1 MQHSAFSRTGG
12 QILVDALKIHGVD
25 TVYCLPGESFLA
37 AIDALAGATDTI
49 RTIVTRH
56 EAAAANM
63 AEAYGKLTGR
73 PGVCFVTRG
82 PGASHAAIGIH
93 TASQDSTPLVLF
105 VGQVAATMRHREAW
119 QEVDYPAMFGGMA
132 KWVVEID
139 RPERIPELVA
149 RAFQVAVSGRP
160 GPVVV
165 ALPEDV
171 LAAPATVRDAE
182 AYRRVAAHPGAA
194 DMARLRAMIE
204 ASTQP
209 LAIVGGGGWSAQAS
223 RDFQHFVEAFDLP
236 VAAAFRRQDLL
247 DNHHPNYIGHAG
259 LGPSAKLVARIH
271 AADLLL
277 AVGPRLGETTTAGYT
292 LLDLPRPAQRFV
304 HVHADPQEL
313 GRVYQADL
321 FINAGMGEFAA
332 AAAALKGKGP
342 AGWRS
347 PMPWSGAVRAAR
359 TEYLADQTPGPMPGP
374 LDLGAVMLH
383 LRETLPLSAI
393 ITNGAGNYAIW
404 VHRFHRYGG
413 FRTQLAPTSGAMGYG
428 LPAAIAA
435 KLHNPV
441 REVICFAGDGCF
453 LMSGQE
459 LITARQHGAGVV
471 VIVVNNGMYGSIR
484 MHQERE
490 YPGRVYATSL
500 DNPDFPALAQAYGC
514 FGERVEATADFADAF
529 ARARAFAAAE
539 KRPALLELVIDPEA
553 ITPSATLTGLREAA
567 LKAGHGQG

>member
-37 AIDALAGATDTI
+37 AIDALAGATDAI

-171 LAAPATVRDAE
+171 LATPATVRDAE
-182 AYRRVAAHPGAA
+182 AYRRVAAHPGTA

-209 LAIVGGGGWSAQAS
+209 LVIVGGGGWSAQAS

-259 LGPSAKLVARIH
+259 LGPSAKLVARIR

-359 TEYLADQTPGPMPGP
+359 SEYLADQTPGAMPGP

-435 KLHNPV
+435 KLHNPA
-441 REVICFAGDGCF
+441 RDVICFAGDGCF

-500 DNPDFPALAQAYGC
+500 DNPDFPALAEAYGC

>member
-12 QILVDALKIHGVD
+12 QIVVDALKIHGVD

-37 AIDALAGATDTI
+37 AIDALAGATDAI

-105 VGQVAATMRHREAW
+105 VGQVATTMRHREAW

-171 LAAPATVRDAE
+171 LAESATVRDAE

-209 LAIVGGGGWSAQAS
+209 LVIVGGGGWSAQAS

-259 LGPSAKLVARIH
+259 LGPSAKLVARIR

-292 LLDLPRPAQRFV
+292 LLDLPRPTQRFV

-347 PMPWSGAVRAAR
+347 PMPWSGAVRTAR
-359 TEYLADQTPGPMPGP
+359 AEYLADQTPGAMPGP

-404 VHRFHRYGG
+404 VHRFHRYGS

-435 KLHNPV
+435 KLHNPA

-514 FGERVEATADFADAF
+514 FGERVEATADFAAAF

>member
-37 AIDALAGATDTI
+37 AIDALAGASDAI

-171 LAAPATVRDAE
+171 LATPATVRDAE
-182 AYRRVAAHPGAA
+182 AYRRVAAHPGTA

-209 LAIVGGGGWSAQAS
+209 LVIVGGGGWSAQAS

-259 LGPSAKLVARIH
+259 LGPSAKLVARIR

-277 AVGPRLGETTTAGYT
+277 AVGPRLGETTTDGYT

-347 PMPWSGAVRAAR
+347 PMPWSSAVRAAR
-359 TEYLADQTPGPMPGP
+359 AEYLADQTPGAMPGP

-435 KLHNPV
+435 KLHNPA
-441 REVICFAGDGCF
+441 RDVICFAGDGCF

-471 VIVVNNGMYGSIR
+471 VIVVNNGMFGSIR